1 VHTLAEPPLFA
12 RLRPARR
19 VLIAGAG
26 GGFDVYAGIPLAV
39 ALRAQGKEVHLANL
53 AFSDLNRLDL
63 DDWLFPDVAAVARV
77 RPGSA
82 GDDAYFPERTLAR

>member
-1 VHTLAEPPLFA
+1 MYSLAEPRCSPGSGP
-12 RLRPARR
+12 R
-19 VLIAGAG
+19 G
-26 GGFDVYAGIPLAV
+26 GIPLAT

-63 DDWLFPDVAAVARV
+63 DDWLFPGVARV

-82 GDDAYFPERTLAR
+82 GDDA